1 MEIVVK
7 RRDDTPVPVQQKIM
21 GPPPMFR
28 IGEHGR
34 VKELHSEDVTVDVL
48 LDSGVYLKHVPVRSD
63 GWVIY
68 QEDTEK
74 DFNAGGRDLPP
85 LHTRVFILMPTGTHN
100 NCFVLCS
107 LFSTHDKAE
116 PFLADERERIQEIQT
131 PSWWHI
137 TNDNDTGSHKAVS
150 PDKKTKRNLDY
161 GSKDEP
167 LDPPEL
173 HEQLFHDEENDD
185 PGIKLDIVSGKSIEQ
200 EMFKDVMYKLFK
212 GDYISLE
219 ETLDKYYTN
228 RANVITNIKK
238 NEETRVQQNSLHESN
253 NTDIHSAKPIGIK
266 GTETQLGAD
275 VLQVFFA
282 DIIKAVTRNPIVI
295 PPVPLPPGVSVP
307 PVPPL
312 INMHLNG
319 VWQDIV
325 AAANKAIASCTKAL
339 K

>member
-1 MEIVVK
+1 MDIVVK
-7 RRDDTPVPVQQKIM
+7 RQDDMPVPIPQKRQ

-28 IGEHGR
+28 IGEQGR

-48 LDSGVYLKHVPVRSD
+48 LDSGVFLKHVPVRSK

-68 QEDTEK
+68 QEDSEK

-85 LHTRVFILMPTGTHN
+85 LHTRVFILMPTGTYN
-100 NCFVLCS
+100 DCFVLCS
-107 LFSTHDKAE
+107 LFSTPDKAD
-116 PFLADERERIQEIQT
+116 PLLAEDRERIQEIQT

-150 PDKKTKRNLDY
+150 PDKKTSRNLDY

-185 PGIKLDIVSGKSIEQ
+185 PGLKLDIVSGKSVEF
-200 EMFKDVMYKLFK
+200 EMFKEVMYKLFK
-212 GDYISLE
+212 RDYISLE
-219 ETLDKYYTN
+219 EKLDKYFKNLKNVYTDIDEN
-228 RANVITNIKK
+228 Q
-238 NEETRVQQNSLHESN
+238 ETRVAKNSLHESN
-253 NTDIHSAKPIGIK
+253 NTDIHSANPIGIK

-275 VLQVFFA
+275 VLQVFFQ
-282 DIIKAVTRNPIVI
+282 DLVKAVTRNPVVI

-312 INMHLNG
+312 INMHLNA
-319 VWQDIV
+319 VWNDIV
-325 AAANKAIASCTKAL
+325 AAANKAMASCKKAL